1 MWNRKE
7 IKAKGKAAFQANYWR
22 CVLVALIVVCI
33 LGSGAA
39 ANKRSADSAADQ
51 VPGYQQSSSLVKNPI
66 TELKEVLAAL
76 SSAQRN
82 AVVGVIAAAVGGT
95 LLVFVLIDVLLI
107 NPLEVGCRRFFLVNS
122 DRAAELNELGYGFK
136 SNFGNVVKTIL
147 LRDVYLFLWALLFV
161 IPAIVKAYS
170 YALVPYILADDPS
183 MSPKDAITCSRTMM
197 NGNKWK
203 AFMLDLSFI
212 GWDILAVVTAGLVGV
227 FYSNPYQCA
236 AHAEMYK
243 AIRSAQRND

>member
-7 IKAKGKAAFQANYWR
+7 IKARGKAAFQANYWR
-22 CVLVALIVVCI
+22 CVVVALIVVCV

-39 ANKRSADSAADQ
+39 ANKRGADSAADQ
-51 VPGYQQSSSLVKNPI
+51 VPGYQQDAGVKDSVAR
-66 TELKEVLAAL
+66 LKEAFAEL

-82 AVVGVIAAAVGGT
+82 AVVGVLAGVLGGT
-95 LLVFVLIDVLLI
+95 VLAFVFIDALLI

-122 DRAAELNELGYGFK
+122 DRAAELSELSYGFR
-136 SNFGNVVKTIL
+136 NNYGNTVKTIL
-147 LRDVYLFLWALLFV
+147 LRDVYLFLWGLLFA
-161 IPAIVKAYS
+161 IPAVIKAYS

-183 MSPKDAITCSRTMM
+183 MSPKDAITCSRMMM

-212 GWDILAVVTAGLVGV
+212 GWDILAVITAGLVGV

-243 AIRSAQRND
+243 AIRAAQRYD